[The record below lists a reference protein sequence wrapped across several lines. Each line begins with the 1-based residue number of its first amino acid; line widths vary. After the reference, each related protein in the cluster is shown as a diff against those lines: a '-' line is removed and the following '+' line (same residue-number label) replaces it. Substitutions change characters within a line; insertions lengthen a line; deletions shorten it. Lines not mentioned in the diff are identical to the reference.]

1 VVFTDPSTSCLHT
14 LLSGLHRET
23 DSSGDAAGGGRK
35 VSTEVQLDFF
45 HILDSA
51 MFFCNC
57 LQQFVASI
65 FFCNFL
71 QIVLLSFGHWM
82 TKCIYLV
89 VVLHLPRG
97 FSIRAQATTR
107 RRDSSHNLPATKRKD
122 SGIRENISATTNFGL
137 PECSMVVMK
146 PLMSKPPLMRR
157 FLHVEKATTT
167 RRYIKKVQTMA
178 NHKSALY
185 GECFKPCKS
194 FLLLSNS

>member
-1 VVFTDPSTSCLHT
+1 
-14 LLSGLHRET
+14 LHRET
-23 DSSGDAAGGGRK
+23 DSSGDAAASSGERRRREEGQHRSAIG
-35 VSTEVQLDFF
+35 FF

-89 VVLHLPRG
+89 VVLHLPSG

-107 RRDSSHNLPATKRKD
+107 RGDSSHNLPATKRKD
-122 SGIRENISATTNFGL
+122 SGI
-137 PECSMVVMK
+137 
-146 PLMSKPPLMRR
+146 
-157 FLHVEKATTT
+157 
-167 RRYIKKVQTMA
+167 
-178 NHKSALY
+178 
-185 GECFKPCKS
+185 
-194 FLLLSNS
+194 